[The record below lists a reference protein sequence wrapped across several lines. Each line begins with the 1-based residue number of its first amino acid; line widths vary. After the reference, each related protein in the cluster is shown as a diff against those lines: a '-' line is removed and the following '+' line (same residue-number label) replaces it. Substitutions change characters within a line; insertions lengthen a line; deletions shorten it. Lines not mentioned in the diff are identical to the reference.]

1 MSSTSI
7 PSVNE
12 TVPLHM
18 KPNVCL
24 SNDEIT
30 HIDSNIMDVYEYL
43 IYENVR
49 MGNNKW
55 YSLKSQTNPCRGLFS
70 DYNLKSNKIKK

>member
-1 MSSTSI
+1 MSSASM

-30 HIDSNIMDVYEYL
+30 HIDSNIMDVYEYF

-55 YSLKSQTNPCRGLFS
+55 YSLKSQANTRRGLSS
-70 DYNLKSNKIKK
+70 DYKLKGNN

>member
-1 MSSTSI
+1 MSSASI

-30 HIDSNIMDVYEYL
+30 QIDSNIMDVYEYF

-55 YSLKSQTNPCRGLFS
+55 YSLKSQANTRRGLFS
-70 DYNLKSNKIKK
+70 DYKLKNKK